1 MQASLKALRT
11 LVGRVWRDID
21 RKLDWQDDVQATK
34 ASGILARVK
43 RLLEQKPKD
52 KNKLYSLHAPEV
64 ECIGKGKARHPYEFG
79 VKVTV
84 ATTHKEGLVVGIRS
98 LPGNPY
104 DGHTLPEAIEQVS
117 ILTHQ
122 TPKAVFVDKGYRG
135 ASVDGVTIWR
145 SGQRRGV
152 TPSIRKAIHRRSA
165 IEPAIGHMKNEG
177 KLRRNW
183 LKGSLGDALN
193 AVLCGAGH
201 NLRMILR
208 ALRLFYARI
217 LCFWIISMRPTYS
230 QTTKSNYLVSY

>member
-1 MQASLKALRT
+1 MAS
-11 LVGRVWRDID
+11 
-21 RKLDWQDDVQATK
+21 
-34 ASGILARVK
+34 
-43 RLLEQKPKD
+43 
-52 KNKLYSLHAPEV
+52 
-64 ECIGKGKARHPYEFG
+64 
-79 VKVTV
+79 
-84 ATTHKEGLVVGIRS
+84 
-98 LPGNPY
+98 
-104 DGHTLPEAIEQVS
+104 
-117 ILTHQ
+117 
-122 TPKAVFVDKGYRG
+122 
-135 ASVDGVTIWR
+135 R
-145 SGQRRGV
+145 SGAVLRDAV
-152 TPSIRKAIHRRSA
+152 IHRRSA